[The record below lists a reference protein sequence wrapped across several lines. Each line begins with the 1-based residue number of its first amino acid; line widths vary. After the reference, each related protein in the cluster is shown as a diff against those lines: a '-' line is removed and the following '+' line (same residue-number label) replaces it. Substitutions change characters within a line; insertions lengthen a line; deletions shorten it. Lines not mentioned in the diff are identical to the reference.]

1 MSHGEHDKTVG
12 EPTVTATTQRLG
24 SGPVS
29 KVGLVL
35 GGGGITGAAF
45 HFGALLAI
53 RMATGWE
60 PDDAEVI
67 VGTSSGAFAAAMVRG
82 GRLDLET
89 LVGDTHDRDEVAA
102 RLSKYVYR
110 RTPPKGLAR
119 WVRKGLLPGLTKQP
133 NLELTLG
140 SPALNTTEGIAE
152 WVEETLGDLALMWPD
167 HPTVIVAFDL
177 ESKERVPFGTEAAPP
192 VPLKDAVA
200 ASTAVPFIFQPVKLN
215 DRWYAD
221 GGIASGT
228 SLDLVLANPEPLDLV
243 LVVAPLAAEDSRN
256 PFDRVGRSALE
267 AELEVLRTTWPDC
280 DVLVFS
286 PDSRVLAAARPNP
299 LSVKAAV
306 PSFLRTL
313 MSMREQLGHQDVWT
327 VLERHIVSAENRAAG

>member
-1 MSHGEHDKTVG
+1 
-12 EPTVTATTQRLG
+12 
-24 SGPVS
+24 
-29 KVGLVL
+29 
-35 GGGGITGAAF
+35 
-45 HFGALLAI
+45 
-53 RMATGWE
+53 MATGWE
-60 PDDAEVI
+60 PNDAEVI

-82 GRLDLET
+82 GRLDLGT
-89 LVGDTHDRDEVAA
+89 LVGDTHNRDEVAA

-110 RTPPKGLAR
+110 RTAPKGLTR
-119 WVRKGLLPGLTKQP
+119 WVRKGLLPGLIKP

-140 SPALNTTEGIAE
+140 SPALNSTEGIAE
-152 WVEETLGDLALMWPD
+152 WVEEMLGELALMWPD

-200 ASTAVPFIFQPVKLN
+200 ASTAVPFVFQPVKIHN
-215 DRWYAD
+215 RTYAD

-228 SLDLVLANPEPLDLV
+228 SLDLVLANPDPLDLV
-243 LVVAPLAAEDSRN
+243 IVIAPLASTDSRN

-267 AELEVLRTTWPDC
+267 AELAVVKSTWPDC
-280 DVLVFS
+280 EVLVFR

-313 MSMREQLGHQDVWT
+313 MSMREELGHHEVWN
-327 VLERHIVSAENRAAG
+327 VLERHLVPAEKRTGGLN

>member
-1 MSHGEHDKTVG
+1 M
-12 EPTVTATTQRLG
+12 L
-24 SGPVS
+24 VS
-29 KVGLVL
+29 RVGLVL

-45 HFGALLAI
+45 HFGSLLAI

-60 PDDAEVI
+60 PNDAEVI

-82 GRLDLET
+82 GRLDMET
-89 LVGDTHDRDEVAA
+89 LVGDTHNRDEVAA

-110 RTPPKGLAR
+110 RTAPKGLTR
-119 WVRKGLLPGLTKQP
+119 WVRRGLLPGLIKP

-152 WVEETLGDLALMWPD
+152 WVEETLGELALMWPD
-167 HPTVIVAFDL
+167 RPTVVVAFDL
-177 ESKERVPFGTEAAPP
+177 ESKERVPFGTEGAPP

-200 ASTAVPFIFQPVKLN
+200 ASAAVPFVFQPVRIN

-243 LVVAPLAAEDSRN
+243 LVVAPLAASDSKN
-256 PFDRVGRSALE
+256 PFDRVGRSALQ
-267 AELEVLRTTWPDC
+267 AELEVLKEMWPDC
-280 DVLVFS
+280 EVLVFR

-299 LSVKAAV
+299 LSVRAAV

-313 MSMREQLGHQDVWT
+313 MSMREQLSHHDVWS
-327 VLERHIVSAENRAAG
+327 VLERHLVPAENRTGG